1 MMKMT
6 FNNFAVIFVINYIK
20 KMKVGYFCF
29 FDVAIFVTSCYFLC
43 KFLKCN
49 IIFVELHL
57 SSVDI
62 FAFLVDNTY

>member
-1 MMKMT
+1 
-6 FNNFAVIFVINYIK
+6 
-20 KMKVGYFCF
+20 MKVGYLFVY
-29 FDVAIFVTSCYFLC
+29 FDVAIFVTLRYFLC
-43 KFLKCN
+43 KFLKAN

>member
-1 MMKMT
+1 
-6 FNNFAVIFVINYIK
+6 
-20 KMKVGYFCF
+20 MKVGYLFVY
-29 FDVAIFVTSCYFLC
+29 FDVAIFVTSRYFLC
-43 KFLKCN
+43 KFLKAN